1 MIAASLGESVDST
14 NGRAGPGA
22 WFTLWVLVLV
32 TLFAFA
38 DRQMLA
44 LVTAPLAI
52 SLKLSDGNLGVI
64 QGLGSAVF
72 AMIAVYPLGWLSD
85 RYDRRVVL
93 GSCVL
98 VWAVGTAA
106 CGLANSYH
114 GLFLAV
120 LAISAGEAV
129 LPPLSY
135 SAIPDLFQGRQRV
148 AANQVF
154 YVASILSGAA
164 GLMLGGAAS
173 VALDAMNGML
183 PAALQGFEPWRVLF
197 LLVAAPAPILILLIA
212 VSKLARRRAVPSSP
226 NKREPSPEF
235 GPYLR
240 QHGVA
245 IMLVFAALCAYGLP
259 FGAVLAWTPAVLE
272 RLFGATPASTGF
284 GLGIALA
291 GGCVI
296 GVTAAA
302 WLMRRLTPRLGA
314 CAPLRI
320 ACWTLLASLP
330 IAILFPFVTGSGQLF
345 ALVALQM
352 LSGTLIG
359 SLLPNIIQGLAPG
372 PFRGRVTA
380 IYSIVSV
387 ITSGFGI
394 TAVGWFSD
402 ALVGNSRGLLI
413 AMSSM
418 LAGCWLLGAILM
430 RLAERPYERTLVA
443 IGEEP
448 AATDIPGMTQ
458 PQASPARSA

>member
-1 MIAASLGESVDST
+1 MIAASLGETGGSRKA
-14 NGRAGPGA
+14 RAGPGA

-52 SLKLSDGNLGVI
+52 SLKLTDGDLGVV

-72 AMIAVYPLGWLSD
+72 AMLATYPLGWLSD

-93 GSCVL
+93 GLCVL
-98 VWAVGTAA
+98 VWAAGTAA
-106 CGLANSYH
+106 CGFANSYH
-114 GLFLAV
+114 ALFFAV

-148 AANQVF
+148 TANQVF

-173 VALDAMNGML
+173 VALDAVKGLL

-212 VSKLARRRAVPSSP
+212 VSKLARRSALPSSP
-226 NKREPSPEF
+226 NRFEPKPEI

-240 QHGVA
+240 QHGGA
-245 IMLVFAALCAYGLP
+245 ILLVFTALCAYGLP

-284 GLGIALA
+284 GLGVALA
-291 GGCVI
+291 GGCTI
-296 GVTAAA
+296 GVTVAA

-314 CAPLRI
+314 RAPLRI
-320 ACWTLLASLP
+320 SCGTLIASLP
-330 IAILFPFVTGSGQLF
+330 IALLFPFVTGSGQMF

-359 SLLPNIIQGLAPG
+359 SLLPNVIQGLAPS
-372 PFRGRVTA
+372 PLRGRVTA
-380 IYSIVSV
+380 IYSIASV

-402 ALVGNSRGLLI
+402 ALIGNPRGLLI
-413 AMSSM
+413 AMSSV

-430 RLAERPYERTLVA
+430 RLAERPYERTFAAVA
-443 IGEEP
+443 EERV
-448 AATDIPGMTQ
+448 ATAT
-458 PQASPARSA
+458 

>member
-1 MIAASLGESVDST
+1 MIAAP
-14 NGRAGPGA
+14 RAQTVANARGGAGSGA
-22 WFTLWVLVLV
+22 WFTLGVLVLV

-52 SLKLSDGNLGVI
+52 SLTLTDGDLGVI

-72 AMIAVYPLGWLSD
+72 AMIATYPLGWLSD

-93 GSCVL
+93 GLCVL
-98 VWAVGTAA
+98 IWAAGTAA
-106 CGLANSYH
+106 CGFANSYH

-148 AANQVF
+148 AANQIF

-173 VALDAMNGML
+173 AALNAMKGLL
-183 PAALQGFEPWRVLF
+183 PATLQAFEPWRVLF

-212 VSKLARRRAVPSSP
+212 VSKLARRRIAPLPHS
-226 NKREPSPEF
+226 RHEPAPEF

-245 IMLVFAALCAYGLP
+245 IMLTFTALCAYGLP

-272 RLFGATPASTGF
+272 RLFGATPTSTGF
-284 GLGIALA
+284 GLGVALA

-296 GVTAAA
+296 GVSVAA

-314 CAPLRI
+314 RAPLRI
-320 ACWTLLASLP
+320 SCWTLLASLP
-330 IAILFPFVTGSGQLF
+330 IALLFPFVTDNTQVF

-380 IYSIVSV
+380 IYSIISV
-387 ITSGFGI
+387 ITSGLGI
-394 TAVGWFSD
+394 SAVGWFSD
-402 ALVGNSRGLLI
+402 ALAGNPRSLLI
-413 AMSSM
+413 AMSSV
-418 LAGCWLLGAILM
+418 LAGCWLLGAVLM

-448 AATDIPGMTQ
+448 GATAVQ
-458 PQASPARSA
+458 E